1 MTKTYKSAITLKID
15 SLDDQQRGPPFWK
28 FNNSLLEDPVFVQ
41 SLREKFPNWLQE
53 INFCDDARVKWDWM
67 KYKIHQDSI
76 FYSKSKAK
84 ERRKKLQTIENKLE
98 ICEKVLA
105 ESPTQENVAK
115 FEALKVHLTPSFV
128 FGLGETLKHTQVE
141 FAKFLSF

>member
-1 MTKTYKSAITLKID
+1 MLQEDVVKSQIVTSIKTDHLAITLKID
-15 SLDDQQRGPPFWK
+15 SLDDQQRGPSIL
-28 FNNSLLEDPVFVQ
+28 NNSLLEDPVFVQ

-67 KYKIHQDSI
+67 KYKIPQDSI
-76 FYSKSKAK
+76 LYSKSKAK

-115 FEALKVHLTPSFV
+115 LEALKVIP
-128 FGLGETLKHTQVE
+128 LK
-141 FAKFLSF
+141 